1 MVFSNFK
8 KMSKWGVAA
17 SVAVALLGAGS
28 AAYAGFAVGNIGS
41 AKGLK
46 ATPSTDVFGNSLDN
60 LILGQLSTEDL
71 DSAGIDYSACGSSP
85 LPAYVL
91 DYLETILSQDAED
104 TSEWQSD
111 IDAIS
116 NCDFDAAVWQ
126 VGEANDNNSAATVV
140 TASVL
145 DEIVGEDGY
154 VNAMLAANSSTDIS
168 DVQALFPSA
177 LASVTASSV
186 KIMIAETV
194 VGFASQAEANAYN
207 SNSDKANYTV
217 TTFNACY
224 VSTNSDTG
232 GANSCSVAY
241 STWNSLSTIET
252 ALNDNTTITAA
263 SLDDIL
269 TADNSSSS
277 SNLDYTNNS
286 MHLDYMT
293 SCIDDLSDRSIANM
307 AACATAS
314 TAKASA
320 AKYGLAN
327 FKSSYTLDNSTL
339 SDAGL
344 SDNNS
349 NILGST
355 ATNSCF
361 DTTCAS
367 VLSTFLQSDNNT
379 LTSSSSSSAILTALN
394 GAFDDYYTTKA
405 EAVTP
410 VTNSNAPT
418 GGSCATVT
426 KPAPGLC
433 SHQPSTHIYCTVHT
447 SNFSI
452 NDPTYTQVSYDGST
466 SAISGTV
473 YKNYTLKYRSRRSNT
488 VLRTETRKFKITVSS
503 SDQANS
509 WQTVTRHMCSGS
521 PGYAT
526 NLKSCCENEHN
537 GTVATENQLKVWSGN
552 SNWTWYLGLGD
563 DQWAVSEDN
572 YFRNQRKSYSGSC
585 TGSSVVEQKVRNIN
599 GGLYYRFCK
608 RNSSSTWA
616 SGARVR
622 CNKPICN

>member
-1 MVFSNFK
+1 MIFSKFK

-17 SVAVALLGAGS
+17 TVSLTLLGAGS
-28 AAYAGFAVGNIGS
+28 AAYAGFAVGSIGS

-71 DSAGIDYSACGSSP
+71 DSAGIDYSACGTSP

-91 DYLETILSQDAED
+91 DYLETQLSTDAED

-111 IDAIS
+111 IDGLS

-126 VGEANDNNSAATVV
+126 VGEANDNNSAVTVV
-140 TASVL
+140 TADIL

-168 DVQALFPSA
+168 DVQALFPNA
-177 LASVTASSV
+177 LVSVTAASV
-186 KIMIAETV
+186 KTMIAETV
-194 VGFASQAEANAYN
+194 VGFASQAEANAFN

-252 ALNDNTTITAA
+252 ALSDNTTITAA

-269 TADNSSSS
+269 SADNSSSS
-277 SNLDYTNNS
+277 SNLDYSSNS

-293 SCIDDLSDRSIANM
+293 SCIDDLSDRTIANM

-314 TAKASA
+314 SAKTSA

-327 FKSSYTLDNSTL
+327 FKSSYTLDNTTL

-344 SDNNS
+344 TDNDS
-349 NILGST
+349 AILGST

-367 VLSTFLQSDNNT
+367 VLSTYLQTDNNT
-379 LTSSSSSSAILTALN
+379 LTSSSSSSAILTLLN
-394 GAFDDYYTTKA
+394 AAFNNHYTAKA
-405 EAVTP
+405 NAVTA
-410 VTNSNAPT
+410 VTQSNAPQK
-418 GGSCATVT
+418 GSCALVT
-426 KPAPGLC
+426 TPTPGLC
-433 SHQPSTHIYCTVHT
+433 SHQPDTHIYCTVHT
-447 SNFSI
+447 SNFSV
-452 NDPTYTQVSYDGST
+452 NSPTYTTVSYDGST
-466 SAISGTV
+466 SAVSGTI
-473 YKNYTLKYRSRRSNT
+473 YKDYVIKYRSRRSNS
-488 VLRTETRKFKITVSS
+488 VIRTETRKLKIVVSS
-503 SDQANS
+503 SDQQNA
-509 WQTVTRHMCSGS
+509 WQTVAVPSCGCGSHCSAAQMVACCTNSGGTVSTQAQLISFARGSLPWYSSTLGSDQWIVGGNYYERRTSTSCFSGYTSVDSTTHASMCRKSASGS
-521 PGYAT
+521 
-526 NLKSCCENEHN
+526 
-537 GTVATENQLKVWSGN
+537 
-552 SNWTWYLGLGD
+552 
-563 DQWAVSEDN
+563 VSSA
-572 YFRNQRKSYSGSC
+572 FR
-585 TGSSVVEQKVRNIN
+585 I
-599 GGLYYRFCK
+599 
-608 RNSSSTWA
+608 
-616 SGARVR
+616 R